1 MKAFAASLWSFL
13 RAWSG
18 DSAYDVY
25 TRRQRALGNTPLS
38 REAFYLDAL
47 QRKYSGVTRCC

>member
-1 MKAFAASLWSFL
+1 MKGFVSTLWAFL

-18 DSAYDVY
+18 DSAYDTY
-25 TRRQRALGNTPLS
+25 ARRQKTLGRRPLS
-38 REAFYLDAL
+38 PREFYLDGL

>member
-1 MKAFAASLWSFL
+1 MKAAFGAFWTFL

-18 DSAYDVY
+18 DSAYDTY
-25 TRRQRALGNTPLS
+25 ARRQQALGNTPLS

-47 QRKYSGVTRCC
+47 QRKYSGVSRCC

>member
-1 MKAFAASLWSFL
+1 MKAAFTAFWSFL

-18 DSAYDVY
+18 DSAYETY
-25 TRRQRALGNTPLS
+25 ARRQRALGRPPLS
-38 REAFYLDAL
+38 REAFYLDGL